1 MPDFSMNIDYGKP
14 QNQMSLGDIVQL
26 ARGAQAYQQAEQTN
40 PLALQK
46 ARMEIE
52 QAQKLNPL
60 AVRKATAETGTA
72 EIGQKK
78 SQLELDQ
85 SHFNLAGNVL
95 SGLEARAITLAE
107 KKDSAT
113 AMKELKAAEQ
123 WLNASGVP
131 SQEKGAFK
139 MAEQQLKNNDFAGY
153 QATLEN
159 MRNILGG
166 AASRYQANLP
176 QTAEVGGAPAVF
188 NRATGV
194 AKPLPIAGQPQQPN
208 MGAGGQAPAGVT
220 ATQMELQYPVRK
232 AGDIRPLAPSEAA
245 DMQKG
250 QAYRDS
256 LVSHASNLT
265 TSKRNIDEVIKK
277 AQNIGE
283 KEWAGGA
290 GVLGS
295 AGRNL
300 STFLGTEQGVAY
312 KELSKDLANV
322 QIANMKAMGMSTDAD
337 KTLQAAANG
346 DFTYPPDVLMNIA
359 RRAQADMTNIE
370 LQAKG
375 AQNFAKK
382 YGDSNLKT
390 FQDQWSSNA
399 QDSRVFEAIA
409 INNSDLPREE
419 KIKKIDKLFEGVS
432 AAQIDKLT
440 KQKNRLLKLS
450 TTGEL

>member
-1 MPDFSMNIDYGKP
+1 MPDFSMNVDYGKP
-14 QNQMSLGDIVQL
+14 QGQMSLGDIMNL
-26 ARGAQAYQQAEQTN
+26 ARGAQAYQQSEQMN
-40 PLALQK
+40 PLAQQKAQMEIQQLQK
-46 ARMEIE
+46 I
-52 QAQKLNPL
+52 NPL
-60 AVRKATAETGTA
+60 AARKAAAEATTAETGT
-72 EIGQKK
+72 QK

-85 SHFNLAGNVL
+85 SHFNLAGNIL
-95 SGLEARAITLAE
+95 TGLETRASSLAE
-107 KKDSAT
+107 KGDKAT
-113 AMKELKAAEQ
+113 ALKELKIAKEWMLSSGIPEKKNGPFKVAEDA
-123 WLNASGVP
+123 LN
-131 SQEKGAFK
+131 KG
-139 MAEQQLKNNDFAGY
+139 DFQGY
-153 QATLEN
+153 LATLEN
-159 MRNILGG
+159 MRNTLGG

-194 AKPLPIAGQPQQPN
+194 AKPLPIQGQGQQPN
-208 MGAGGQAPAGVT
+208 MGAGGQAPTGVT

-232 AGDIRPLAPSEAA
+232 AGDIRPFAPSESA

-256 LVSHASNLT
+256 LISHASNLT
-265 TSKRNIDEVIKK
+265 TSRRNIDEVIKK
-277 AQNIGE
+277 AQTIGE

-290 GVLGS
+290 GILGT

-300 STFLGTEQGVAY
+300 STIMGTEQGVAY

-346 DFTYPPDVLMNIA
+346 DYTYPPDVLMNIA

-409 INNSDLPREE
+409 INNSDLSREE
-419 KIKKIDKLFEGVS
+419 KVKKIDKLFDGVS

-450 TTGEL
+450 ANGEL